1 MLFSMLRK
9 CLRCQ
14 YRAVTTDVLEVAPS
28 RIPEISN
35 YLKEVFEKDGYS
47 ATITQLDGG
56 GSSVHIFNTRISR
69 YNVSLVVTL
78 QPMGSSVKF
87 IADKAEYVT
96 DVLNV
101 VAALLLAFP
110 LLIVQIL
117 KSREQAKL
125 DDYALAL
132 VKQFIANK

>member
-1 MLFSMLRK
+1 MNTSLESEMDALDNLFE
-9 CLRCQ
+9 
-14 YRAVTTDVLEVAPS
+14 DVDIFVDSEESSLWDK
-28 RIPEISN
+28 
-35 YLKEVFEKDGYS
+35 L
-47 ATITQLDGG
+47 ITQIMEG
-56 GSSVHIFNTRISR
+56 
-69 YNVSLVVTL
+69 NVIPVI
-78 QPMGSSVKF
+78 G
-87 IADKAEYVT
+87 ADIEYVT

>member
-1 MLFSMLRK
+1 M
-9 CLRCQ
+9 
-14 YRAVTTDVLEVAPS
+14 YAAP
-28 RIPEISN
+28 I
-35 YLKEVFEKDGYS
+35 
-47 ATITQLDGG
+47 
-56 GSSVHIFNTRISR
+56 
-69 YNVSLVVTL
+69 
-78 QPMGSSVKF
+78 
-87 IADKAEYVT
+87 
-96 DVLNV
+96 